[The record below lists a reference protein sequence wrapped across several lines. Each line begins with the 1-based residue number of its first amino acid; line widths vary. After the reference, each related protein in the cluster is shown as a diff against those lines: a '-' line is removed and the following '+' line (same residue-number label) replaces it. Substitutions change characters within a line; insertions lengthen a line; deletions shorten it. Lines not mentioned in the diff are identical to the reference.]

1 MANTLAPF
9 GFRQWTGTGSS
20 PTYEQVTAPIVYN
33 NATQIF
39 TGDPVAIDASTG
51 NLVQAPVSP
60 GTAPIAGIFVGCKYS
75 SVSRNG
81 QTVWSPYWPGADA
94 ISGTVEGYFI
104 NDPNA
109 RFLVQVTGAS
119 PITQANVGENV
130 QFAVGTGNTSTGQSG
145 ASVTFSSLGTT
156 ATLPFKV
163 DGVYLQPPGQNGT
176 DVASANN
183 FVIVRFNNV
192 LTKTATGIA

>member
-20 PTYEQVTAPIVYN
+20 PTYEQVDAPILYSD
-33 NATQIF
+33 TDKIYL
-39 TGDPVAIDASTG
+39 GDPVSIDPTTGYLMQST
-51 NLVQAPVSP
+51 A
-60 GTAPIAGIFVGCKYS
+60 GTDPIAGIFAGCKYA

-81 QTVWSPYWPGADA
+81 QTVWSKYWPGADA
-94 ISGTVEGYFI
+94 IEGTVTGYYV

-109 RFLVQVTGAS
+109 RWLVQVSGAS

-130 QFAVGTGNTSTGQSG
+130 QFALGTGSTSTGQSG
-145 ASVTFSSLGTT
+145 ATVAFSTLATT

-163 DGVYLQPPGQNGT
+163 DAVYLQPPGQNGT

-183 FVIVRFNNV
+183 YIIVRFNNV
-192 LTKTATGIA
+192 LTKTLTGQA

>member
-9 GFRQWTGTGSS
+9 GFRQWTGTGST
-20 PTYEQVTAPIVYN
+20 PTYEQVAVPIAYDNTTKIYN
-33 NATQIF
+33 
-39 TGDPVAIDASTG
+39 GDPVSINATTG
-51 NLVQAPVSP
+51 LLEQATA
-60 GTAPIAGIFVGCKYS
+60 GTDPLAGIFVGCKYS

-81 QTVWSPYWPGADA
+81 QTVWSAYWPGADA
-94 ISGTVEGYFI
+94 TSGTVLGYII

-109 RFLVQVTGAS
+109 RFLCQVSGAS

-130 QFAVGTGNTSTGQSG
+130 NFALGTGSTSTGQSG
-145 ASVTFSSLGTT
+145 ATASFSTLNTT

-163 DGVYLQPPGQNGT
+163 DGVYTQPPGQNGT

-183 FVIVRFNNV
+183 FIIVRFNNV
-192 LTKTATGIA
+192 LTKTLTGIA

>member
-20 PTYEQVTAPIVYN
+20 PTYEQVAAPILYSD
-33 NATQIF
+33 TDKLYF
-39 TGDPVAIDASTG
+39 GDPCSIDPTNGYLTQST
-51 NLVQAPVSP
+51 A
-60 GTAPIAGIFVGCKYS
+60 GTDPIAGIFTGCKYS

-81 QTVWSPYWPGADA
+81 QTVWSTYWPGADA
-94 ISGTVEGYFI
+94 ISGTVTGYFI

-119 PITQANVGENV
+119 PIAQANVGENV
-130 QFAVGTGNTSTGQSG
+130 QFALGTGSTSTGISG
-145 ASVTFSSLGTT
+145 ASVTYSSLGTT

-163 DGVYLQPPGQNGT
+163 DGLYFGPPGQNGT
-176 DVASANN
+176 DAASVNN
-183 FVIVRFNNV
+183 FIIVRFNNV
-192 LTKTATGIA
+192 LTKTLTGQA